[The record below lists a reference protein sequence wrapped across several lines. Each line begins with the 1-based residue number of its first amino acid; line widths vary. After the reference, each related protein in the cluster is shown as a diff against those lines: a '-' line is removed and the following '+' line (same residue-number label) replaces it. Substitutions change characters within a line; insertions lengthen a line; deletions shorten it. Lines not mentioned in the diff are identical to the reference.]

1 MSVMGQASAI
11 QPTTASIVDL
21 AERALAPRDH
31 HQLTALARKAYRE
44 IKQMV
49 LENKI
54 HGGEYLLEDDL
65 ARAVGMSRT
74 PLREAL
80 VQLQTER
87 LIAIVPRRGIRVVPL
102 TVDDMREVYE
112 LLEWLESQAAYAL
125 ALRPDRE
132 PYLKE
137 LKKLNT
143 RMKSALAS
151 GDMEAWAK
159 ANDQFHIRLVA
170 SAGNRRLI
178 LICENLLD
186 QSQRVRAFT
195 LRARKPPTRTT
206 DAHAR
211 MLKAIG
217 DGDAETAAAI
227 QRETKRAWLAELEEL
242 IQRLQ
247 LRYL

>member
-1 MSVMGQASAI
+1 VAT
-11 QPTTASIVDL
+11 QPSSASIVSL
-21 AERALAPRDH
+21 AERANALPGNR
-31 HQLTALARKAYRE
+31 LTALAQKAYHE

-49 LENKI
+49 LTNKV
-54 HGGEYLLEDDL
+54 HGGEYLLEEDL

-87 LIAIVPRRGIRVVPL
+87 LIAIVPRRGIRIVPL

-125 ALRPDRE
+125 AQRPDRE
-132 PYLKE
+132 PYVKE
-137 LKKLNT
+137 L
-143 RMKSALAS
+143 RALAGKMKTALAA

-159 ANDQFHIRLVA
+159 ANDLFHIRLVA

-211 MLKAIG
+211 MLNAIEA
-217 DGDAETAAAI
+217 GDADKAAAI
-227 QRETKRAWLAELEEL
+227 QRENKRAWLKELEEL
-242 IQRLQ
+242 IRQLQ